1 MIRLR
6 IFVMATLF
14 LLSAAFAWSQAEPR
28 DDAKPQQQEVKPQEE
43 KPKDE
48 KTQEQVKPNEKQE
61 EKAREEAKPA
71 HENHE
76 GKSQAAQTGE
86 HAHPAGKS
94 ARIPDE
100 KFKANF
106 GRQHTFTATR
116 VVRTTTVV
124 AGQTNFVYG
133 GYTFIILEPWPTG
146 WVMTDDCYI
155 DYIDGEYFLVDVVH
169 PEFRVSLSVN
179 L

>member
-1 MIRLR
+1 MMRLR
-6 IFVMATLF
+6 IFAVTTLF

-28 DDAKPQQQEVKPQEE
+28 DDAKPQQEQVKPEEE

-48 KTQEQVKPNEKQE
+48 KTQQQVKPNEKQE
-61 EKAREEAKPA
+61 QKQDEKAREEAKPA
-71 HENHE
+71 HEEH
-76 GKSQAAQTGE
+76 AQTEQGE

-94 ARIPDE
+94 ARIPDD
-100 KFKANF
+100 KFKAHF
-106 GRQHTFTATR
+106 GREHKFTATR

-155 DYIDGEYFLVDVVH
+155 DYIDGEYFLVDLVH
-169 PEFRVSLSVN
+169 PEFRVSLSVSM
-179 L
+179 